1 MRNENEEYQADL
13 KWYALGL
20 VNARKP
26 VCESVEPKPECFLPL
41 QGTAALTRSQQF
53 Q

>member
-1 MRNENEEYQADL
+1 MNQGIF
-13 KWYALGL
+13 KCQALGFVKAL
-20 VNARKP
+20 SPWCDNVAP
-26 VCESVEPKPECFLPL
+26 IPECFLPL